1 MLNVVTYKKALELLE
16 ENFKYLKWGHID
28 VPIHLAKG
36 KVLFEDILAKEDIP
50 GFDRSSMDG
59 YAVKSK
65 DTHGAS
71 LSIPAFF
78 NIVGKV
84 EMGKDTD
91 FEIKSGDCAYI
102 PTGGKI
108 PKGADAVMMIEHTE
122 NLKNQMLGYK
132 PLHVNENVI
141 GKGEDLKKG
150 EVAIKKGTKLNA
162 MHIGLLASLG
172 ISKVKIFA
180 PLKMYIISTGN
191 EIVDIEKQNLEEGEI
206 RDSNRYI
213 LESFILE
220 NHIVAGFSLCKDN
233 LEEIENAIKKGLE
246 LADIVLISG
255 GSSVGAKDFS
265 HAAVENNGA
274 TIFIDGIAIKPGKPT
289 FVARKEDK
297 LIFCLAG
304 HPMAVGIG
312 YKLFVDN
319 VINSYISNQNKEV
332 LHAKAK
338 INFPSSSGRTTV
350 MPVEL
355 ETINNTLYAT
365 PLFTKSSVM
374 STLAKSQGYTLI
386 DANIEGIYKDETI
399 EVYPLY

>member
-1 MLNVVTYKKALELLE
+1 
-16 ENFKYLKWGHID
+16 
-28 VPIHLAKG
+28 
-36 KVLFEDILAKEDIP
+36 
-50 GFDRSSMDG
+50 
-59 YAVKSK
+59 
-65 DTHGAS
+65 
-71 LSIPAFF
+71 
-78 NIVGKV
+78 
-84 EMGKDTD
+84 
-91 FEIKSGDCAYI
+91 
-102 PTGGKI
+102 
-108 PKGADAVMMIEHTE
+108 
-122 NLKNQMLGYK
+122 
-132 PLHVNENVI
+132 
-141 GKGEDLKKG
+141 
-150 EVAIKKGTKLNA
+150 
-162 MHIGLLASLG
+162 
-172 ISKVKIFA
+172 
-180 PLKMYIISTGN
+180 MYIISTGN

-365 PLFTKSSVM
+365 PLLQNHLLCLHLQSLK
-374 STLAKSQGYTLI
+374 AI
-386 DANIEGIYKDETI
+386 H
-399 EVYPLY
+399 